1 VDHSVATHESLQ
13 CHMTVAEPVHPAKK
27 LAKVFGLSKESTI
40 TVSDAQ
46 SEITELSLTPRLEKN
61 QDGC

>member
-1 VDHSVATHESLQ
+1 
-13 CHMTVAEPVHPAKK
+13 MTVAEPVHPAKK